1 MSVQTATVTAATTA
15 VILYR
20 NNTYA
25 NQNVT
30 FTTHGNSGDV
40 YVGGSNVT
48 SSANGVVMAKSLIYY
63 LTVPAGETLYCAGN
77 GTDTVKWLAYNG
89 A

>member
-1 MSVQTATVTAATTA
+1 MAVLTGTVTAATSA

-20 NNTYA
+20 NNSYK

-40 YVGGSNVT
+40 YVGPSNVT
-48 SSANGVVMAKSLIYY
+48 ASSNGVVFAKSLTY
-63 LTVPAGETLYCAGN
+63 TVWVPAGETLYCAGN
-77 GTDTVKWLAYNG
+77 GTDTVKWVAF

>member
-1 MSVQTATVTAATTA
+1 MAVISGTVTAATSA

-30 FTTHGNSGDV
+30 FTTHGNSADV
-40 YVGGSNVT
+40 YVGASNVT
-48 SSANGVVMAKSLIYY
+48 ASSNGVVFAKSLIYEI
-63 LTVPAGETLYCAGN
+63 TVPAGETLYCAGN
-77 GTDTVKWLAYNG
+77 GTDTVKWIAFS
-89 A
+89 